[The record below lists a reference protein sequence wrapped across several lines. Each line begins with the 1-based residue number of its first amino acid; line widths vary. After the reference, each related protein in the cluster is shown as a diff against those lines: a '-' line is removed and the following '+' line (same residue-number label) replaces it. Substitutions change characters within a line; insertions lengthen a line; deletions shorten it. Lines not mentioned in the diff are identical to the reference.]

1 MTHSGGGATRLWQR
15 IDIYVLVIVF
25 PLLLAGVG
33 LWERNRATEAHE
45 LYANAAQNMAASRDN
60 IRVLAAR
67 EPNAMIEAGG
77 RVLTA
82 SMAMAELDKLIPMAQ
97 RGTWLSQIR
106 KPVAIATVLGGGL
119 ALLAGLTG
127 LLLSAQAGHAARR
140 SRDQLIASF
149 SRIHKLLPLIL
160 GTLMVGIALG
170 LVGIAVFETISM
182 WFWDRVSG
190 NMLKLAVF
198 GLLLAGLAI
207 FGAIRAILGLRDIF
221 SLSRIEPF
229 AARGRRI
236 TEEDGPG
243 LWRFVRE
250 IARKQEATAPD
261 AIVIALDGGFYVTE
275 HPVRLHPEETVL
287 EGRTL
292 HIPAPYLEFFDED
305 ELAAVIGHELA
316 HFVGEDTTYSRHFNP
331 IYTGLER
338 ALLALHEASTKGFAL
353 NPAFRLGAHMMDSF
367 DHAVKHW
374 SRLREFEA
382 DRLSSLVNGPRSV
395 ASSLLRSSVVAP
407 VIDHTLDRR
416 FQDPEEGDADLV
428 AQMVAAVDT
437 RGWPPTREHLDDRAT
452 HPTDTHPSTPHRV
465 EKLAIALDEDL
476 IAHATRRP
484 AAGGTAP
491 GSLLFAD
498 WLAVR
503 RQLSRD
509 FDAHVRELKATHRA
523 YLESAVAAVGD
534 ETVTLYE
541 NVGPMIWVMGIV
553 AALFGTGAIVTL
565 AMVSRQT
572 LEREPVAFAIMFGI
586 CLLVAVCFG
595 LYGLRLRRQSH
606 EPVMA
611 LTRDALVTPR
621 LAQPLRWQ
629 DIAAYQVH
637 AGSRFE
643 LTCLLT
649 PEAALPERAA
659 RRRRTRIDP
668 KKRQVVMQC
677 FGIRKMKPQAFS
689 DLIGRY
695 LEASSARAALA
706 NQTVGTDQAS
716 DTALVS

>member
-1 MTHSGGGATRLWQR
+1 MAILGGGAARLWQR
-15 IDIYVLVIVF
+15 IDIYVLVLVF
-25 PLLLAGVG
+25 PLLLMGVG
-33 LWERNRATEAHE
+33 VWERSRALEAHE

-60 IRVLAAR
+60 IRALAAR
-67 EPNAMIEAGG
+67 EPTAMIDAGG
-77 RVLTA
+77 RVMTA
-82 SMAMAELDKLIPMAQ
+82 SMALAELDDLVPMAQ
-97 RGTWLSQIR
+97 RGAWLSAIR
-106 KPVAIATVLGGGL
+106 KPIADAAVLGGGL

-127 LLLSAQAGHAARR
+127 LLLSAQAGRAARR

-160 GTLMVGIALG
+160 GTLMVGIALA
-170 LVGIAVFETISM
+170 LCGIAVFETISM
-182 WFWDRVSG
+182 WFWDHVSG
-190 NMLKLAVF
+190 NMLKLVVF
-198 GLLLAGLAI
+198 GLIFAGLAI
-207 FGAIRAILGLRDIF
+207 FGAVRAIMGLRDIF
-221 SLSRIEPF
+221 ALSKIEPF
-229 AARGRRI
+229 DARGRLM
-236 TEEDGPG
+236 TEDQALG
-243 LWRFVRE
+243 LWQFVRE

-275 HPVRLHPEETVL
+275 HPVRLQPEQTVL

-292 HIPAPYLEFFDED
+292 HIPAPYLEFFDKD

-382 DRLSSLVNGPRSV
+382 DRMSSLVNSPRAV

-407 VIDHTLDRR
+407 VIDSTLERR
-416 FQDPEEGDADLV
+416 FQDPEEGNADLV
-428 AQMVAAVDT
+428 AQMIDLVGT
-437 RGWPPTREHLDDRAT
+437 HGWPPTLEHIDDRAS
-452 HPTDTHPSTPHRV
+452 HPTDTHPSTPHRI
-465 EKLAIALDEDL
+465 EKLSIPLDDGL

-484 AAGGTAP
+484 VEAGSAP
-491 GSLLFAD
+491 GSQLFAD
-498 WLAVR
+498 WLALR
-503 RQLSRD
+503 HQLSHD
-509 FDAHVRELKATHRA
+509 FDAHVRDLKASHRA
-523 YLESAVAAVGD
+523 YLESAAAAVGE

-541 NVGPMIWVMGIV
+541 NVGPMIWVMGIA
-553 AALFGTGAIVTL
+553 AALFGAGAIATL
-565 AMVSRQT
+565 VAASPQT
-572 LEREPVAFAIMFGI
+572 LQREPTAFAILFGI
-586 CLLVAVCFG
+586 CLIFAIGFA
-595 LYGLRLRRQSH
+595 LYALRLRRQSQV
-606 EPVMA
+606 PVMA
-611 LTRDALVTPR
+611 LTPDALVTER
-621 LAQPLRWQ
+621 LAQPLLWQ

-643 LTCLLT
+643 LTCLLA

-659 RRRRTRIDP
+659 RRRRTRIDR
-668 KKRQVVMQC
+668 KKRLVVMQC

-695 LEASSARAALA
+695 LEASAARAVLS
-706 NQTVGTDQAS
+706 NQITRAEPIVEND
-716 DTALVS
+716 LVK